1 MGENRGGGGG
11 PEHTK
16 LRLHGL
22 FTQVRNGP
30 ADQDVQGQPQKTD
43 DGSKEGEGEATLSPL
58 AALDGGAFSSPPQ
71 PPTGEISSS
80 KSSIS
85 AGSPRS
91 SGPAMI
97 RGRSVDQAQ
106 SQLEA
111 WRDCGSMS
119 QEEAMKTF
127 LLLLYSVAPYW
138 KYEQFI

>member
-1 MGENRGGGGG
+1 MGESRGGGG

-30 ADQDVQGQPQKTD
+30 AGQEMQGQPEKTD
-43 DGSKEGEGEATLSPL
+43 DGSKEGEATLSPL
-58 AALDGGAFSSPPQ
+58 VALDSSTLPLPPQ

-80 KSSIS
+80 KSSLS

-91 SGPAMI
+91 TGPAI
-97 RGRSVDQAQ
+97 NRGRSVDQAQ
-106 SQLEA
+106 IQLEA
-111 WRDCGSMS
+111 WRECGSMS
-119 QEEAMKTF
+119 QEEAMKAF